1 MDTDMELEGEE
12 TPVKELSEPDTGD
25 AASEDTDDV
34 LCQLFRI
41 LRPLCRSVNIVCER
55 KVCNFDKSEFLRI
68 YNPLSDK
75 YYRYFP
81 ALQLII
87 FISDGTLGLR
97 IFLEHK
103 KVFKESFISNIE
115 EKLSNPEEYLGIVT
129 VLSAFLSELSVTKY
143 DLCRGAFEE
152 STFDG
157 DLSTVDINSVLIE
170 NEDSRIIYRS
180 RKCYLLVREGTQCNS
195 CAELKNTSSVSCLKK
210 EETTIIEETEEQNPE
225 TLHNGNLDRFL
236 EVSMEESWRPAGR
249 PRVESSALAL
259 VRDLKMPKMSYKK
272 LIFSALMDSPGRKL
286 KLTEIYDWI
295 LERYPGFRA
304 NKNGFQNSIRHNLS
318 LNKMFVKEG
327 GVSEAGRGGYWT
339 VDPQYLSSSDQL
351 ETEQCGRPK
360 IQPSNPINMENREVT
375 PGIPSLDVN
384 SDRDGITTKRLKIEG
399 IASKIQ
405 AKVASSLEAEGDP
418 LQVSHPDPG
427 RSVFLSS
434 RTSQE
439 ECSDQEPRMSGI
451 KQEGADV
458 IEPQVT
464 ISSVSSIKIPDAE
477 CDLIL
482 AGKHFLYNHLSDKL
496 KRILPKP
503 TNAETNHV
511 SQSHQSNRQVPQISD
526 PYQQLKPAHC
536 FENDGVEISEY
547 SKPCFSYKE
556 LIMLAIFSDPSGAI
570 CLNDIYLT
578 IRKWFPYFRQRS
590 IGLTWQNSIR
600 HNLSLNK
607 CFWRLDNNG
616 TLTKVCLE
624 EIHSNFQMFILKVN
638 IFLLQGGSWSFDTAD
653 DTWRKLMSD
662 KKKWTHSKRFQK
674 TFLYELCELL
684 SVRSEDF
691 ARHIFPVLAELCPA
705 FYEEQEHSQDP
716 LQLNVKH
723 EVVSS

>member
-1 MDTDMELEGEE
+1 MDTEMEIEGEE
-12 TPVKELSEPDTGD
+12 TPVKELSEPDT
-25 AASEDTDDV
+25 ASEDSDDV

-115 EKLSNPEEYLGIVT
+115 EQLSNPDEYLGIVT

-152 STFDG
+152 SEFDG

-170 NEDSRIIYRS
+170 NEDSRIVYRS

-195 CAELKNTSSVSCLKK
+195 CAELLNVNCLIK
-210 EETTIIEETEEQNPE
+210 EETTITEETEEQNPAS
-225 TLHNGNLDRFL
+225 LHNGNLDRFL
-236 EVSMEESWRPAGR
+236 EVSMEEAWRPATR
-249 PRVESSALAL
+249 PAAESSVLM
-259 VRDLKMPKMSYKK
+259 RDLKKPKMSYKK
-272 LIFSALMDSPGRKL
+272 LIFSALMDSPGRRL

-318 LNKMFVKEG
+318 LNKMFIKEG

-339 VDPQYLSSSDQL
+339 VDPQYLNSEHQD
-351 ETEQCGRPK
+351 TEQCGRPK
-360 IQPSNPINMENREVT
+360 IQPINPTSINKTELS
-375 PGIPSLDVN
+375 PGILSGASPDVN
-384 SDRDGITTKRLKIEG
+384 GARNGITTKGLKIEG
-399 IASKIQ
+399 IASMIQ
-405 AKVASSLEAEGDP
+405 AKAASSLEAEGDP
-418 LQVSHPDPG
+418 LQVSHHESG
-427 RSVFLSS
+427 KSVFLSS

-439 ECSDQEPRMSGI
+439 DKGVP
-451 KQEGADV
+451 D
-458 IEPQVT
+458 PQVT
-464 ISSVSSIKIPDAE
+464 VSSVPSIKIPTAE
-477 CDLIL
+477 CDLIMS
-482 AGKHFLYNHLSDKL
+482 GKHFMYNHLSDKL
-496 KRILPKP
+496 KKILPKP
-503 TNAETNHV
+503 TNAETVHV
-511 SQSHQSNRQVPQISD
+511 SQSQQSNLQAPQIGD
-526 PYQQLKPAHC
+526 KFQQPRPYISTSL
-536 FENDGVEISEY
+536 FEKDGVEVSEY

-570 CLNDIYLT
+570 CLNDIYMT

-624 EIHSNFQMFILKVN
+624 IHHN
-638 IFLLQGGSWSFDTAD
+638 IPNI
-653 DTWRKLMSD
+653 
-662 KKKWTHSKRFQK
+662 
-674 TFLYELCELL
+674 Y
-684 SVRSEDF
+684 
-691 ARHIFPVLAELCPA
+691 I
-705 FYEEQEHSQDP
+705 
-716 LQLNVKH
+716 
-723 EVVSS
+723 

>member
-1 MDTDMELEGEE
+1 MDTEMEIEGEE
-12 TPVKELSEPDTGD
+12 SPVKELSEPDT
-25 AASEDTDDV
+25 ASSEDSDDV

-115 EKLSNPEEYLGIVT
+115 EQLSNPDEYLGIVT
-129 VLSAFLSELSVTKY
+129 VLSAFLSELSVTRY

-157 DLSTVDINSVLIE
+157 DFSTVDINSVLIE

-195 CAELKNTSSVSCLKK
+195 CSELINTASVSCLMK
-210 EETTIIEETEEQNPE
+210 EEMTITEETVEQNPE
-225 TLHNGNLDRFL
+225 ALHNGNLDRFL
-236 EVSMEESWRPAGR
+236 EVSMEESWRPAVR
-249 PRVESSALAL
+249 PPAESSAL
-259 VRDLKMPKMSYKK
+259 VRDLKKPKMSYKK

-339 VDPQYLSSSDQL
+339 VDPHYLSSSDQP

-360 IQPSNPINMENREVT
+360 IQQINPINVEKRELT
-375 PGIPSLDVN
+375 PGIPSGSLLDVN
-384 SDRDGITTKRLKIEG
+384 SDGITTKRLKIEG

-405 AKVASSLEAEGDP
+405 AKVASTLEAEGDP
-418 LQVSHPDPG
+418 LQVSHPEAG

-434 RTSQE
+434 RTSQD
-439 ECSDQEPRMSGI
+439 ECSDQEFRISGI
-451 KQEGADV
+451 KQEGAGV

-464 ISSVSSIKIPDAE
+464 SSSVPSIRIPDAE

-496 KRILPKP
+496 KKILPKP
-503 TNAETNHV
+503 TNAETKHV
-511 SQSHQSNRQVPQISD
+511 SQSQQSNLQVPQIVD
-526 PYQQLKPAHC
+526 QFQQLKPAHC
-536 FENDGVEISEY
+536 FENDGVEVSEY

-616 TLTKVCLE
+616 TLTKVCLKK
-624 EIHSNFQMFILKVN
+624 IH
-638 IFLLQGGSWSFDTAD
+638 
-653 DTWRKLMSD
+653 
-662 KKKWTHSKRFQK
+662 
-674 TFLYELCELL
+674 
-684 SVRSEDF
+684 
-691 ARHIFPVLAELCPA
+691 
-705 FYEEQEHSQDP
+705 
-716 LQLNVKH
+716 
-723 EVVSS
+723 